1 MSLPCKPRRNAAA
14 AVMASVKLRGVDVAL
29 NTAVGA
35 AFVGDCA
42 RHTERLLTADEIKR
56 KWAIP
61 DRDWERLA
69 DNATLLEA
77 VRAERERRVRNG
89 DAAREAAQR
98 HFAQAPNVLGE
109 ILNDE
114 LVSPHHRIEAAKE
127 LRQAAAARD
136 AQKGESSESFIV
148 TIDLGGG
155 EKIVVGGTKGPSKTA
170 TEDDDGPV

>member
-1 MSLPCKPRRNAAA
+1 MSISSKPSQKAAPA
-14 AVMASVKLRGVDVAL
+14 ALASVQLRGVDVAL
-29 NTAVGA
+29 DTAVGA

-42 RHTERLLTADEIKR
+42 RHTERLLTADEVKR

-61 DRDWERLA
+61 DHDWERLA
-69 DNATLLEA
+69 GNTALLEA
-77 VRAERERRVRNG
+77 VRAERERQVHNG

-98 HFAQAPNVLGE
+98 HFARAPNVLGE

-127 LRQAAAARD
+127 LRQAAANRE
-136 AQKGESSESFIV
+136 AQNGRPGKSVIV

-155 EKIVVGGTKGPSKTA
+155 EKIVVGGTKGPFQ
-170 TEDDDGPV
+170 TEYDDGTV